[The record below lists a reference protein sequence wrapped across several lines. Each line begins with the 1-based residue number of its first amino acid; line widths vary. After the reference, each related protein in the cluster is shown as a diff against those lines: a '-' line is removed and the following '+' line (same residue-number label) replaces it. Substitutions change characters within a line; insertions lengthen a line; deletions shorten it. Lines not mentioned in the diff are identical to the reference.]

1 MPLDAITKK
10 QIKSYVLDY
19 LKLRNPDFVQS
30 SKKGL
35 FTCPKCKQLSANI
48 YPPKSGIVHCFTPD
62 CQGKIGDIFDIC
74 RTIDFQGQD
83 LKDEDIA
90 DLLVEEL
97 GIKTQNEIKEFLQKY
112 QKWGWSLVPVEKNS
126 KRANIESGWQ
136 SKTHTNLDE
145 WIDWLGSGINV
156 GVNCGKISNVTLI
169 DIDTKKIPQDLQ
181 KFVGE
186 TLTQESPNGWHLVYF
201 YEADLPTINLR
212 TTSCNLPVEI
222 RSDGN
227 QTVVF
232 PSVVDGKERHWNNKE
247 PIKMPEELK
256 SWLLERV
263 IIKDAPKEI
272 LTAPTE
278 TLLEDLKIKGLEGK
292 CNTSFIKVAGLFR
305 KQLNVQQT
313 EYVLGI
319 VNDLLLDTPLPK
331 KDLKNMMK
339 EIQKYSTAD
348 VSVLQKQVTDYLNRH
363 DEASARDLV
372 EVLKMERR
380 DIQEVLAQL
389 IQENRVYKQRSLYK
403 IIKDI
408 EWKST
413 FIDDIKTLPYK
424 IPYFHDYCVCRE
436 GDQLI
441 IGGNPGTG
449 KTHLAMNFIKKFVE
463 QGVTPYYYGTE
474 SKSRYLKVGME
485 LGLKEGDYWYASG
498 YEPSKIELKD
508 NSVTVLDW
516 LDIDDFATTG
526 QVYKLLQK
534 QLDKHNGLLIIFSQ
548 LNSNDAFYAENQLKF
563 YGALVAKYLFTRAG
577 GVVDTQNT
585 YFKVEKIRE
594 SKSGQQY
601 LTIPTKFNP
610 DNKTVELR
618 KP

>member
-1 MPLDAITKK
+1 MDLSTRK
-10 QIKSYVLDY
+10 QIKSYLLDY
-19 LKLRNPDFVQS
+19 LKLRIPNFVQS
-30 SKKGL
+30 SKRGL
-35 FTCPKCKQLSANI
+35 FTCPKCKQISANI
-48 YPPKSGIVHCFTPD
+48 YPEGSGNIHCFTPE
-62 CQGKIGDIFDIC
+62 CGKGGDIFDVC
-74 RTIDFQGQD
+74 RAIDFGGQAD

-90 DLLVEEL
+90 DLLIQEL
-97 GIKTQNEIKEFLQKY
+97 GIKTSSEIKEWLNKY
-112 QKWGWSLVPVEKNS
+112 QKFGWSLVPVEKNS
-126 KRANIESGWQ
+126 KKANIESGWQ
-136 SKTHTNLDE
+136 SKIHTNLDE
-145 WIDWLGSGINV
+145 WNDWLESGINV
-156 GVNCGKISNVTLI
+156 GLNCGKISNVTII
-169 DIDTKKIPQDLQ
+169 DIDTKKIPEDLQ

-186 TLTQESPNGWHLVYF
+186 TLTQDSPNGWHLVYF
-201 YEADLPTINLR
+201 YEPDLPSTNLR
-212 TTSCNLPVEI
+212 TTPCNLPVEV

-227 QTVVF
+227 QTVIF
-232 PSVVDGKERHWNNKE
+232 PSVVDGKERHWNQKE
-247 PIKMPEELK
+247 PIKMPDELK
-256 SWLLERV
+256 SWLLERIV
-263 IIKDAPKEI
+263 NKDESKEI
-272 LTAPTE
+272 LISPTE
-278 TLLEDLKIKGLEGK
+278 TLLSDLKIKGLDGK
-292 CNTSFIKVAGLFR
+292 CNTSILKVAGLFR
-305 KQLNVQQT
+305 KQLNLQQT
-313 EYVLGI
+313 EFVI
-319 VNDLLLDTPLPK
+319 SIINDILLDEPMPK
-331 KDLKNMMK
+331 KDVRNMMK
-339 EIQKYSTAD
+339 EIQKYSSAD
-348 VSVLQKQVTDYLNRH
+348 VNVLQKQVTDYLNRH

-380 DIQEVLAQL
+380 DIQEVLAVL
-389 IQENRVYKQRSLYK
+389 IQENKVYKQRNLYK

-424 IPYFHDYCVCRE
+424 IPYFQDYCVCRE

-463 QGVTPYYYGTE
+463 QGITPYYYGTE

-563 YGALVAKYLFTRAG
+563 YGALVAKYLFTRVG
-577 GVVDTQNT
+577 SVVDTQNT
-585 YFKVEKIRE
+585 FFKVEKIRE

-610 DNKTVELR
+610 DTKTVELR
-618 KP
+618 KV

>member
-1 MPLDAITKK
+1 MPLDPISKK
-10 QIKSYVLDY
+10 QIKNYVLDY
-19 LKLRNPDFVQS
+19 LKARVPDFVQS
-30 SKKGL
+30 SSKGL

-48 YPPKSGIVHCFTPD
+48 YPPNSGIVHCFTPS
-62 CQGKIGDIFDIC
+62 CGGQGDIFDIC
-74 RTIDFQGQD
+74 RAIDFPGQD
-83 LKDEDIA
+83 IPDEDLA
-90 DLLVEEL
+90 DLLIDEL

-112 QKWGWSLVPVEKNS
+112 QRWGWSLVPVEKNS
-126 KRANIESGWQ
+126 KRANIEVGWQ
-136 SKTHTNLDE
+136 SKNHTNLDE

-169 DIDTKKIPQDLQ
+169 DIDTKKIPQALE

-201 YEADLPTINLR
+201 YETDLPTINLR

-222 RSDGN
+222 RNDGN

-232 PSVVDGKERHWNNKE
+232 PSVVDGKERRWNQKE
-247 PIKMPEELK
+247 PIKMPDELK

-263 IIKDAPKEI
+263 IIKDTPKEV
-272 LTAPTE
+272 LSAPTE
-278 TLLEDLKIKGLEGK
+278 ALLEDLKIKGLEGK
-292 CNTSFIKVAGLFR
+292 CNTSILKVAGLFR
-305 KQLNVQQT
+305 KQLNLQQT
-313 EYVLGI
+313 EYVVGI
-319 VNDLLLDTPLPK
+319 INDILLDSPMPK
-331 KDLKNMMK
+331 KDVRNMMK

-389 IQENRVYKQRSLYK
+389 IQDNKVYKQRNLYK

-485 LGLKEGDYWYASG
+485 LGLKEGDYLYASG
-498 YEPSKIELKD
+498 YEPAKIELKD
-508 NSVTVLDW
+508 NSVTILDW

-548 LNSNDAFYAENQLKF
+548 LNINDAFYAENQLKF
-563 YGALVAKYLFTRAG
+563 YGALVAKYLFTKAN

-601 LTIPTKFNP
+601 LTIPTKYNP
-610 DNKTVELR
+610 YNKTVELR

>member
-1 MPLDAITKK
+1 MLDPISKK
-10 QIKSYVLDY
+10 QIKDYVIDY
-19 LKLRNPDFVQS
+19 LKARIPDFQHNGS
-30 SKKGL
+30 KGL

-48 YPPKSGIVHCFTPD
+48 YPPKSGIVHCFTPE
-62 CQGKIGDIFDIC
+62 CSRQGDIFDLC
-74 RTIDFQGQD
+74 RKLDFDNQD
-83 LKDEDIA
+83 IPDEDLA
-90 DLLVEEL
+90 DLLIQEL

-126 KRANIESGWQ
+126 KRANIETGWQ
-136 SKTHTNLDE
+136 SKSHTNIDE
-145 WIDWLGSGINV
+145 WLDWLSSGINV

-169 DIDTKKIPQDLQ
+169 DIDSKKVPIDLQ

-186 TLTQESPNGWHLVYF
+186 TLTQDSPNGFHLVYF

-212 TTSCNLPVEI
+212 TTPCNLPVEI
-222 RSDGN
+222 RNDGN
-227 QTVVF
+227 QTVIF
-232 PSVVDGKERHWNNKE
+232 PSVTDGKERHWNQKE
-247 PIKMPEELK
+247 PIKMPDELK

-263 IIKDAPKEI
+263 IIKDTPKEV
-272 LTAPTE
+272 LSAPTE
-278 TLLEDLKIKGLEGK
+278 VLLEDLKIKGLEGK
-292 CNTSFIKVAGLFR
+292 CNTSILKVAGLFR
-305 KQLNVQQT
+305 KQLNLQQT
-313 EYVLGI
+313 EYVVGI
-319 VNDLLLDTPLPK
+319 INDILLDSPMPK
-331 KDLKNMMK
+331 KDVRNMMK

-389 IQENRVYKQRSLYK
+389 IQDNKVYKQRNLYK

-408 EWKST
+408 DWKST

-436 GDQLI
+436 GDQLV

-463 QGVTPYYYGTE
+463 QGITPYYYGTE
-474 SKSRYLKVGME
+474 SKSRYLKIGME